1 MRKRC
6 GRDVPKKAAIDEAS
20 LHSELLA
27 FEKPWMLGFDLVF
40 CMTEA
45 QKPPRSSAI
54 FLLSNKKFLM
64 YSLLASFLVLI
75 VSLAIQWLVYDDW
88 LHHTG
93 PLRVVGSVISSLIT
107 FAVVWLWQ
115 RGVERR
121 EHEMLRRF
129 ELILAMNDRI
139 RNSLQAI
146 ECLTYLSDPE
156 ATQAVRD
163 AVGSIDN
170 VLREVLTDA
179 ADASKITE
187 RKAKSAAVAGSRKS
201 A

>member
-1 MRKRC
+1 MPKRFINAHPPF
-6 GRDVPKKAAIDEAS
+6 RAAG
-20 LHSELLA
+20 LQKLR
-27 FEKPWMLGFDLVF
+27 MLGFDLVF
-40 CMTEA
+40 CMAEER
-45 QKPPRSSAI
+45 KPPRSSAV
-54 FLLSNKKFLM
+54 FLLLNKKFLF
-64 YSLLASFLVLI
+64 YSLFSSFLVLV

-93 PLRVVGSVISSLIT
+93 PLRLVGSVISALIT

-121 EHEMLRRF
+121 EQEMLKRF

-146 ECLTYLSDPE
+146 ECVTYLSDPE
-156 ATQAVRD
+156 ATQAVRE

-179 ADASKITE
+179 ADLSKIAE
-187 RKAKSAAVAGSRKS
+187 LRAKSAAAAGSRKS